1 MINHGTSWCFQ
12 SVSCVFLPLESDH
25 FPHRI
30 WQIWESWSIFP
41 PRDVFLLVRFSAE
54 EDLRRLTFGTY
65 QSWVQV
71 VQSGFSYHSSCCQA
85 ENLKVKIEHPCQ
97 VGVFCLSSGQGE
109 AVWSHGYSWCYLMNL
124 FSLLGTSWSYNQSFP
139 AACTRCASTKAWEPQ
154 LVSVRLRCFLATKM
168 GTGAGEQFRH
178 RGTSGPQRAAL
189 EQLGCSRGCDY
200 FPNIWCIN

>member
-139 AACTRCASTKAWEPQ
+139 AVWGAFWRRKWELGQANSFGIEERLGLSAQRWSSWDVVMDVIISPTYGVWIKYIV
-154 LVSVRLRCFLATKM
+154 LVT
-168 GTGAGEQFRH
+168 
-178 RGTSGPQRAAL
+178 
-189 EQLGCSRGCDY
+189 
-200 FPNIWCIN
+200 